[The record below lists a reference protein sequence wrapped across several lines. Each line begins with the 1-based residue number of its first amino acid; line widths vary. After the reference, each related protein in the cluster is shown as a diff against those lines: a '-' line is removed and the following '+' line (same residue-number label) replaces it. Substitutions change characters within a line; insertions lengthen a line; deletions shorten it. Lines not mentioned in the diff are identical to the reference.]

1 VLVGEDDDLAYHG
14 SGDDEL
20 HLVFNF
26 PLMRVLRLTPAHVR
40 TNQTIRLAALPPGAW
55 PCNTLGNH
63 DSPRMRSRF
72 GDGQHDE
79 ALARVHAALVLTLK
93 GTPFLYN
100 GEEIGMEDLELTE
113 LGQFRDEMALA
124 QYRTLTE
131 QLGMA
136 PAEALKLAAQAT
148 RDRCRTP
155 MQWSTEPNAG
165 FSPAGVATWLPVH
178 PNYAAGI
185 SVAAQEGDPNSM
197 LHYYRRLL
205 ALRRATPALL
215 SGDYDIVDE
224 EAAGYVAFWRT
235 TVDQKVL
242 VALNFSPEPQAV
254 AVDLGGQ
261 RGRVL
266 FSSAGQ
272 PAQEGAQVTLAP
284 FEARIIELV

>member
-1 VLVGEDDDLAYHG
+1 
-14 SGDDEL
+14 
-20 HLVFNF
+20 
-26 PLMRVLRLTPAHVR
+26 
-40 TNQTIRLAALPPGAW
+40 
-55 PCNTLGNH
+55 
-63 DSPRMRSRF
+63 
-72 GDGQHDE
+72 
-79 ALARVHAALVLTLK
+79 VLTLK

-155 MQWSTEPNAG
+155 RQWSAEPTAG

-235 TVDQKVL
+235 TADQKVL
-242 VALNFSPEPQAV
+242 VALNFSPEPQIV
-254 AVDLGGQ
+254 AADPGG
-261 RGRVL
+261 RRWRVL
-266 FSSAGQ
+266 FSSAGRL
-272 PAQEGAQVTLAP
+272 AEDGAQVTLAP
-284 FEARIIELV
+284 FEARIVELV

>member
-1 VLVGEDDDLAYHG
+1 
-14 SGDDEL
+14 
-20 HLVFNF
+20 
-26 PLMRVLRLTPAHVR
+26 
-40 TNQTIRLAALPPGAW
+40 
-55 PCNTLGNH
+55 
-63 DSPRMRSRF
+63 MRSRF
-72 GDGQHDE
+72 GDGEHDAE
-79 ALARVHAALVLTLK
+79 LARVHAALVLTLK

-155 MQWSTEPNAG
+155 MQWSDEPNAG
-165 FSPAGVATWLPVH
+165 FSPAGATTWLPVH
-178 PNYAAGI
+178 PNYASGI
-185 SVAAQEGDPNSM
+185 NVAAQEGDPSSM
-197 LHYYRRLL
+197 LHYYRRLI

-215 SGDYDIVDE
+215 SGEYEPVDE
-224 EAAGYVAFWRT
+224 ESAGYVAFWRT
-235 TVDQKVL
+235 TPEQKVL

-254 AVDLGGQ
+254 AADLGGG

-284 FEARIIELV
+284 FEARIVELVR